1 MDASGGFAHGLKRL
15 NFHPVLARQAQ
26 QAGRQGEARI
36 KGFARRD
43 VAHRGLPALQ
53 LQRDFWLSDPS
64 GFQPA
69 QQAGPINKSVHADRI
84 SVYREQVNKEAGT
97 GLPYS
102 QAMKTRSEYG
112 SRLKQARA
120 HANLTQKQLAAKV
133 GMSQSN
139 LSELEISA
147 QGSAMTPQLAAACN
161 VNVHWLA
168 TGAGDMLG
176 NPSESR
182 VGLSLLAHA
191 KILDA
196 HTVVPTKTREQLM
209 QDVTEEAFEFT
220 LDDDALAPDYVKGTP
235 MVWSTTK
242 KPAPGSA
249 LLLLDAANRV
259 HVRLYAEGRAPG
271 QWLARAPNPNFAT
284 FDLSADQLRIVA
296 VAKWQPMP

>member
-1 MDASGGFAHGLKRL
+1 MGVEEESAPGRDDLAGGQKRRHG
-15 NFHPVLARQAQ
+15 A
-26 QAGRQGEARI
+26 QGEIECTHQAASRT
-36 KGFARRD
+36 AD

-69 QQAGPINKSVHADRI
+69 QQAGPVNKSVHTDRI
-84 SVYREQVNKEAGT
+84 SVYREQVNKDAGT

-176 NPSESR
+176 NPTDHER
-182 VGLSLLAHA
+182 
-191 KILDA
+191 
-196 HTVVPTKTREQLM
+196 
-209 QDVTEEAFEFT
+209 
-220 LDDDALAPDYVKGTP
+220 
-235 MVWSTTK
+235 
-242 KPAPGSA
+242 
-249 LLLLDAANRV
+249 
-259 HVRLYAEGRAPG
+259 
-271 QWLARAPNPNFAT
+271 
-284 FDLSADQLRIVA
+284 
-296 VAKWQPMP
+296 

>member
-1 MDASGGFAHGLKRL
+1 MHASSGLAHSLKRL
-15 NFHPVLARQAQ
+15 NFHPVLARQTQ

-36 KGFARRD
+36 TGLARRD

-69 QQAGPINKSVHADRI
+69 QQAGPVNKSVHADRI
-84 SVYREQVNKEAGT
+84 SNK
-97 GLPYS
+97 
-102 QAMKTRSEYG
+102 RSEGKCLSNTVFQYPRAMATEFGKRLKAAREHAGLTQQQLAEKAQIAQSTIASAEMKGAG
-112 SRLKQARA
+112 SRKTVQI
-120 HANLTQKQLAAKV
+120 AAV
-133 GMSQSN
+133 CGVSS
-139 LSELEISA
+139 
-147 QGSAMTPQLAAACN
+147 
-161 VNVHWLA
+161 HWLA
-168 TGAGDMLG
+168 TGEGDMVAA
-176 NPSESR
+176 PSEAR
-182 VGLSLLAHA
+182 VGLSLVAHA

-196 HTVVPTKTREQLM
+196 HTVVPTKTREQIM
-209 QDVTEEAFEFT
+209 SGDIGEAFEFT